1 MSTLAVLKLSAS
13 KKSQAVN
20 PAVHRRNKLGKKIWE
35 QIELAKAQAT
45 GNSFTTTR
53 FRTIQDEHGIRRS
66 VEVPKR
72 VRAWWWTAENGKLAI
87 NLRYGARAVELAKG
101 KTAVEVGTVSDLIP
115 TLELIKKAVEAG
127 ELDAQIEAASVK
139 LRQGFGK

>member
-1 MSTLAVLKLSAS
+1 MSTLAALKLSAS

-35 QIELAKAQAT
+35 QIELAKAQAS
-45 GNSFTTTR
+45 GNAFTTTR

-101 KTAVEVGTVSDLIP
+101 KTAVEVGTVNDLIP

>member
-1 MSTLAVLKLSAS
+1 MSTLATLKLSAS

-35 QIELAKAQAT
+35 QIELAKAQSI

-101 KTAVEVGTVSDLIP
+101 KTAVEVGTVNDLIP

-127 ELDAQIEAASVK
+127 ELDAQIEAASIK

>member
-1 MSTLAVLKLSAS
+1 MSTLATLKLSAS

-35 QIELAKAQAT
+35 QIELAKAQSI

-101 KTAVEVGTVSDLIP
+101 KTAVEVGTVADLIP

-127 ELDAQIEAASVK
+127 ELDVQIEAASVK
-139 LRQGFGK
+139 LRQGFTK

>member
-1 MSTLAVLKLSAS
+1 MSTLAALKLSAS

-20 PAVHRRNKLGKKIWE
+20 PAVYRRNKLGKKIWE
-35 QIELAKAQAT
+35 QIELAKAQST

-53 FRTIQDEHGIRRS
+53 FRTVQDEHGIRRS

-101 KTAVEVGTVSDLIP
+101 KTAVEVGTVNDLIP